1 MKVMIKSLVALGG
14 VMLVVLL
21 AGCAKQPMAGNQ
33 ASAPAP
39 GGASNDCARTA
50 GGGYGAGG
58 TGSGPLSGAQRPA
71 IKDFVAAPDLVD
83 IHFDFDRADIRQSEA
98 KVLDAHAS
106 WLKTHGDHFVLI
118 EGHCDERG
126 TNEYNTALG
135 DRRAKATMNY
145 LLSRGVAAARI
156 TLISYGE
163 ERPVCAQ
170 HDDACWA
177 KNRRVHFMVK
187 AR

>member
-1 MKVMIKSLVALGG
+1 MIKSLALGG
-14 VMLVVLL
+14 AMLVVLL
-21 AGCAKQPMAGNQ
+21 AGCAKQPVSSGGT

-39 GGASNDCARTA
+39 GGARMEGAGTA
-50 GGGYGAGG
+50 GGSFG
-58 TGSGPLSGAQRPA
+58 TGGSGSGALSGAQRPS
-71 IKDFVAAPDLVD
+71 IKDFVAAPDLAD
-83 IHFDFDRADIRQSEA
+83 IHFEFDRADIREA
-98 KVLDAHAS
+98 DAKTLDIHAGWIKS
-106 WLKTHGDHFVLI
+106 HADHFVLI

-145 LLSRGVAAARI
+145 LISRGVAANRI
-156 TLISYGE
+156 TLVSYGE
-163 ERPVCAQ
+163 ERPVCSQ

-177 KNRRVHFMVK
+177 KNRRAHFMVK